1 MATGGGCAGGDCVG
15 SANIK
20 MTISLSGDQIQSIRA
35 LVAAGKATS
44 VSAFVSHAIDVAL
57 FDAAGSRAMP

>member
-1 MATGGGCAGGDCVG
+1 
-15 SANIK
+15 